1 MPEAVART
9 VRADQVQL
17 NDVVVF
23 EPTPGSTEPYLG
35 TVHRL
40 TLLNEDV
47 SIEFYGPQSEQRAVD
62 IKARTQIHII
72 RLEET
77 R

>member
-1 MPEAVART
+1 MQSVPMT

-47 SIEFYGPQSEQRAVD
+47 DIEFYGPQSEQRA
-62 IKARTQIHII
+62 IHTKARTEVLVV
-72 RLEET
+72 RMERST
-77 R
+77 